1 MRASFFALTL
11 VAASLGCSSSPAPTR
26 TVTGQL
32 RSTNATVTAQS
43 ADHQQ
48 FASSMTSGRF
58 TLQLPTGASYEL
70 LVGNAQISWPTA
82 KGPARWAK
90 LGEGPTLDLGHVS
103 RQSDG
108 HYACDHQGS
117 DDDHCDRDDD
127 EDGGDTDDHDDDGYG
142 GYGGYGGG
150 EHHGCDGGAS
160 SNGGGTGTG
169 GGGAGGGGGSTGT
182 GGIP

>member
-11 VAASLGCSSSPAPTR
+11 VAASIGCSSSSAPTR

-32 RSTNATVTAQS
+32 RTTTSAAVTAQS
-43 ADHQQ
+43 ADNQQ
-48 FASSMTSGRF
+48 FASSMSGSGRF

-70 LVGNAQISWPTA
+70 FVGTAQLSWPTA

-103 RQSDG
+103 KQSDG
-108 HYACDHQGS
+108 HYTCDHQGS
-117 DDDHCDRDDD
+117 DDDNCDRDDD
-127 EDGGDTDDHDDDGYG
+127 EDGGDTEDHDDDGYG
-142 GYGGYGGG
+142 
-150 EHHGCDGGAS
+150 CDGGTQS
-160 SNGGGTGTG
+160 G
-169 GGGAGGGGGSTGT
+169 GGGAGGGGGSTGG